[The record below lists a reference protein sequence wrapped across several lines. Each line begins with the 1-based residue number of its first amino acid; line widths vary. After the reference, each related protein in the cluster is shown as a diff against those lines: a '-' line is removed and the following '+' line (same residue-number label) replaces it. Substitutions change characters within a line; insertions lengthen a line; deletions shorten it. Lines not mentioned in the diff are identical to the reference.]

1 MPIKWLMENAEA
13 VVRYRTQIELM
24 EINKKEQLQENLTAV
39 LALPQTLKRM
49 DMLRN
54 MNYSRVHGSD
64 STHLENILPML
75 NDFGLH
81 YGVDAVRL
89 IIRDNLDIKKV
100 VTGLVGT
107 FGSCSPMQPGYSYYD
122 KIIAYPFLLRSRIP
136 INGLLDFAIDRIN
149 TIYDFTRHRDFNIYD
164 DAANYKGIPKPFTD
178 RPIVKPEIAYSDMCR
193 LPMIYDIVTL
203 AEVYHRVPSEIQEK

>member
-1 MPIKWLMENAEA
+1 MAIKWLMENAEA

-24 EINKKEQLQENLTAV
+24 DINKKEQLQENLTAV

-75 NDFGLH
+75 SDFGLH

-89 IIRDNLDIKKV
+89 IIKDNLDLDSLKFFYKKHPEA
-100 VTGLVGT
+100 TKYGNLNLEG
-107 FGSCSPMQPGYSYYD
+107 
-122 KIIAYPFLLRSRIP
+122 KRS
-136 INGLLDFAIDRIN
+136 
-149 TIYDFTRHRDFNIYD
+149 HRSQGVN
-164 DAANYKGIPKPFTD
+164 
-178 RPIVKPEIAYSDMCR
+178 
-193 LPMIYDIVTL
+193 
-203 AEVYHRVPSEIQEK
+203 